1 MTATALPRVMIA
13 SDDAFELATMSA
25 ALRLHGVNVVGEA
38 SNKLIAE
45 NTFRSLHPEVL
56 IIDLMF
62 ASGDAVGIIDE
73 LRKANPELGVVLM
86 TACPDLRLLGVSEKT
101 LPQGVQIVLKRSV
114 ADLAV
119 LSFAIAQSLESS
131 SINSSAQWVRAHA
144 SLHENAFLTV
154 LSDFTDIQVY
164 GQEHIR
170 KFGSKLAVAK
180 EYNLIGSEI
189 ITVYVDDM
197 NSHLEPFEQEVD
209 FCIHAG
215 WGYDSSNESSFTEEQ
230 ALKVISTLVALIN

>member
-45 NTFRSLHPEVL
+45 NTFRSLKPEVL
-56 IIDLMF
+56 IIDLAF
-62 ASGDAVGIIDE
+62 VSGDAVGIIDE

-154 LSDFTDIQVY
+154 LSDFTDIQVATL
-164 GQEHIR
+164 R
-170 KFGSKLAVAK
+170 LVAQGLS
-180 EYNLIGSEI
+180 NSEI
-189 ITVYVDDM
+189 AKVRFV
-197 NSHLEPFEQEVD
+197 SEKSVEQIVAR
-209 FCIHAG
+209 IAQH
-215 WGYDSSNESSFTEEQ
+215 
-230 ALKVISTLVALIN
+230 LKVTPDRSKNLRVVITGEYFKWIGAPRHI

>member
-62 ASGDAVGIIDE
+62 ASGDAIGIIDE
-73 LRKANPELGVVLM
+73 LRKANPKLGVVLM

-101 LPQGVQIVLKRSV
+101 LPHGVQIVLKRSV

-119 LSFAIAQSLESS
+119 LSFAITQSLESS

-154 LSDFTDIQVY
+154 LSDFTDIQVATL
-164 GQEHIR
+164 R
-170 KFGSKLAVAK
+170 LVAQGLS
-180 EYNLIGSEI
+180 NSEI
-189 ITVYVDDM
+189 AKVRFV
-197 NSHLEPFEQEVD
+197 SEKSVEQIVAR
-209 FCIHAG
+209 IAQH
-215 WGYDSSNESSFTEEQ
+215 
-230 ALKVISTLVALIN
+230 LKVTPDRSKNLRVVITGEYFKWIGAPRHI

>member
-25 ALRLHGVNVVGEA
+25 ALRLHGVNIVGEA

-73 LRKANPELGVVLM
+73 LRKANPKLGVVLM

-101 LPQGVQIVLKRSV
+101 LPHGVQIVLKRSV

-119 LSFAIAQSLESS
+119 LSFAITQSLESS

-154 LSDFTDIQVY
+154 LSDFTDIQVATL
-164 GQEHIR
+164 R
-170 KFGSKLAVAK
+170 LVAQGLS
-180 EYNLIGSEI
+180 NSEI
-189 ITVYVDDM
+189 AKVRFV
-197 NSHLEPFEQEVD
+197 SEKSVEQIVAR
-209 FCIHAG
+209 IAQH
-215 WGYDSSNESSFTEEQ
+215 
-230 ALKVISTLVALIN
+230 LKVTPDRSKNLRVVITGEYFKWIGAPRHI

>member
-45 NTFRSLHPEVL
+45 NTFRSLQPEVL

-62 ASGDAVGIIDE
+62 ASGNAVGIIDE
-73 LRKANPELGVVLM
+73 LRKANAKLGVVLM

-101 LPQGVQIVLKRSV
+101 LPHGVQIVLKRSV

-119 LSFAIAQSLESS
+119 LSFAITRSLESS

-154 LSDFTDIQVY
+154 LSDFTDIQVATL
-164 GQEHIR
+164 R
-170 KFGSKLAVAK
+170 LVAQGLS
-180 EYNLIGSEI
+180 NSEI
-189 ITVYVDDM
+189 AKVRFV
-197 NSHLEPFEQEVD
+197 SEKSVEQIVAR
-209 FCIHAG
+209 IAQH
-215 WGYDSSNESSFTEEQ
+215 
-230 ALKVISTLVALIN
+230 LKVTPDRSKNLRVVITGEYFKWIGAPRHI

>member
-45 NTFRSLHPEVL
+45 NTFRSLKPEVL
-56 IIDLMF
+56 IIDLAF
-62 ASGDAVGIIDE
+62 VSGDAVGIIDE
-73 LRKANPELGVVLM
+73 LRKANPNLGVVLM

-101 LPQGVQIVLKRSV
+101 LPKGVQIVLKRSV

-119 LSFAIAQSLESS
+119 LSFAITQSLESS
-131 SINSSAQWVRAHA
+131 SMNSCAQWVRAHA

-154 LSDFTDIQVY
+154 LSDFTDIQVATL
-164 GQEHIR
+164 R
-170 KFGSKLAVAK
+170 LVAQGLS
-180 EYNLIGSEI
+180 NSEI
-189 ITVYVDDM
+189 AKVRFV
-197 NSHLEPFEQEVD
+197 SEKSVEQIVAR
-209 FCIHAG
+209 IAQH
-215 WGYDSSNESSFTEEQ
+215 
-230 ALKVISTLVALIN
+230 LKVTPDRSKNLRVVITGEYFKWIGAPRHI

>member
-56 IIDLMF
+56 ITDLMF

-73 LRKANPELGVVLM
+73 LRKANPKLGVVLM

-101 LPQGVQIVLKRSV
+101 LPHGVQIVLKRSV

-119 LSFAIAQSLESS
+119 LSFAITQSLESS

-154 LSDFTDIQVY
+154 LSDFTDIQVATL
-164 GQEHIR
+164 R
-170 KFGSKLAVAK
+170 LVAQGLS
-180 EYNLIGSEI
+180 NSEI
-189 ITVYVDDM
+189 AKVRFV
-197 NSHLEPFEQEVD
+197 SEKSVEQIVAR
-209 FCIHAG
+209 IAQH
-215 WGYDSSNESSFTEEQ
+215 
-230 ALKVISTLVALIN
+230 LKVTPDRSKNLRVVITGEYFKWIGAPRHI

>member
-73 LRKANPELGVVLM
+73 LRKVNPKLGVVLM
-86 TACPDLRLLGVSEKT
+86 TACPDLRLLGVPEKT
-101 LPQGVQIVLKRSV
+101 LPHGVQIVLKRSV
-114 ADLAV
+114 ADLSV
-119 LSFAIAQSLESS
+119 LSFAITQSLESS

-154 LSDFTDIQVY
+154 LSDFTDIQVATL
-164 GQEHIR
+164 R
-170 KFGSKLAVAK
+170 LVAQGLS
-180 EYNLIGSEI
+180 NSEI
-189 ITVYVDDM
+189 AKVRFV
-197 NSHLEPFEQEVD
+197 SEKSVEQIVAR
-209 FCIHAG
+209 IAQH
-215 WGYDSSNESSFTEEQ
+215 
-230 ALKVISTLVALIN
+230 LKVTPDRSKNLRVVITGEYFKWIGAPRHI